1 MGLSLFEKM
10 GVKRG
15 IIYAKGIQAFV
26 SLYLG
31 EFDRANALAND
42 ILQSVIEINAPR
54 TIAYSYE
61 IYGLN
66 AYARGDFEEARTFFQ
81 KALEVFQK
89 IEDKRNIAH
98 LWINFARTAY
108 REDDRQGAMKYLHD
122 SIALSREL
130 GTHWTLSFGL
140 EILGLLERD
149 EGDYEQALNHFHES
163 LKLSVEQSNQQG
175 IANCLGAL
183 AGLAVLVNE
192 PDRAACMFA
201 ASERIRRVM
210 GAKMG
215 SKDQQEYEH
224 YLGILKNQLEVLELT
239 TAWSE
244 GSART
249 TEQILEDLEIWT
261 VPSKQ
266 GVR

>member
-1 MGLSLFEKM
+1 
-10 GVKRG
+10 
-15 IIYAKGIQAFV
+15 
-26 SLYLG
+26 
-31 EFDRANALAND
+31 
-42 ILQSVIEINAPR
+42 
-54 TIAYSYE
+54 
-61 IYGLN
+61 
-66 AYARGDFEEARTFFQ
+66 
-81 KALEVFQK
+81 
-89 IEDKRNIAH
+89 
-98 LWINFARTAY
+98 
-108 REDDRQGAMKYLHD
+108 
-122 SIALSREL
+122 
-130 GTHWTLSFGL
+130 L

-224 YLGILKNQLEVLELT
+224 YLGILKNQLDVLELT

>member
-1 MGLSLFEKM
+1 M
-10 GVKRG
+10 
-15 IIYAKGIQAFV
+15 A
-26 SLYLG
+26 
-31 EFDRANALAND
+31 
-42 ILQSVIEINAPR
+42 
-54 TIAYSYE
+54 T
-61 IYGLN
+61 
-66 AYARGDFEEARTFFQ
+66 
-81 KALEVFQK
+81 
-89 IEDKRNIAH
+89 
-98 LWINFARTAY
+98 LWVNVARTAY
-108 REDDRQGAMKYLHD
+108 RQGDLESAEKFLRD
-122 SIALSREL
+122 SLALSREL
-130 GTHWTLSFGL
+130 DTRWTLSFAL
-140 EILGLLERD
+140 EIMGLLERD
-149 EGDYEQALNHFHES
+149 VGNYESALDYFKES
-163 LKLSVEQSNQQG
+163 LKFSVDQSNQQG

-224 YLGILKNQLEVLELT
+224 YLGILKNQLDVLELT